1 MRYRDRQQIGKQP
14 AVLSPILKGIGMKR
28 IEEQTYYEILEV
40 SPNATG
46 KEIQKAYDH
55 AKETFHADSLAI
67 YSLFSEK
74 EIKEIQG
81 AVEEAYRVLMDEEMR
96 KGYDQSYLQTTGK
109 EAREKSLEIQEMEGK
124 SQEKKGSL
132 SFTDLLIDI
141 GEVIY
146 RGKTLKQIRER
157 LGIDLKTISM
167 ETKINM
173 KILEWI
179 EEETLEKLPAL
190 VYLKGFLKAYA
201 QVLNLDSQKVIE
213 GYLQIFKEYKKR

>member
-1 MRYRDRQQIGKQP
+1 
-14 AVLSPILKGIGMKR
+14 MKR

-40 SPNATG
+40 SPNVTA

-81 AVEEAYRVLMDEEMR
+81 AVEEAYRVLMDEELR
-96 KGYDQSYLQTTGK
+96 KGYDQSNLQTNGK
-109 EAREKSLEIQEMEGK
+109 GVREKPPEIHEMQGK
-124 SQEKKGSL
+124 SQEEKGSL
-132 SFTDLLIDI
+132 SFTELSIDI

-167 ETKINM
+167 ETKISM

-213 GYLQIFKEYKKR
+213 GYLQLFKEFKKR

>member
-1 MRYRDRQQIGKQP
+1 
-14 AVLSPILKGIGMKR
+14 MKR

-40 SPNATG
+40 SPNVTA
-46 KEIQKAYDH
+46 KEIQKAYDN

-81 AVEEAYRVLMDEEMR
+81 AVEEAYRVLMDEELR
-96 KGYDQSYLQTTGK
+96 KGYDQSNLQTNGK
-109 EAREKSLEIQEMEGK
+109 EAGKKPLETQEIQGR
-124 SQEKKGSL
+124 SQERKGSL
-132 SFTDLLIDI
+132 SFTELSIDI

-157 LGIDLKTISM
+157 LGIDLKTIST
-167 ETKINM
+167 ETKISM

-179 EEETLEKLPAL
+179 EEEALEKLPAL

-201 QVLNLDSQKVIE
+201 RVLNLDSQKVID
-213 GYLQIFKEYKKR
+213 GYLQLFKEERKK